1 MENKIKVFLDDYRV
15 PSDCALYMYH
25 RIGVVN
31 PIYLETWQIVKNYK
45 EFVDFITENYKNI
58 SHISFDHDLADE
70 HYVPV
75 EYWSDFETSKQYQ
88 EAQTYKEKTGL
99 DCAVWL
105 KDFYT
110 NKDIQLPTIFV
121 HSMNPVGTE
130 KIISILNPTNG
141 QS

>member
-1 MENKIKVFLDDYRV
+1 MKNKIKVFLDDYRV
-15 PSDCALYMYH
+15 PSDCVSYMH
-25 RIGVVN
+25 QRIGIVN
-31 PIYLETWQIVKNYK
+31 PIYLETWEIVKNYK
-45 EFVDFITENYKNI
+45 EFVDFITENYKDI

-88 EAQTYKEKTGL
+88 EAQTYKEKTGF

-110 NKDIQLPTIFV
+110 NKNIQLPTIFV